1 MKNKKVKFEVFNG
14 TTLLLT
20 TNEVSKMAMEVVK
33 LQKENT
39 PVIKIHNYENHE
51 ITTYRKEI
59 HQKNYRVSV
68 KKEVQLIYQPAVQP
82 QEVAA
87 SE

>member
-1 MKNKKVKFEVFNG
+1 MKNKKPRFEVFNG
-14 TTLLLT
+14 TTSVIT
-20 TNEVSKMAMEVVK
+20 TNEVAKMAQEVVK
-33 LQKENT
+33 LQKEKT
-39 PVIKIHNYENHE
+39 PVIKIHNYESHE

-68 KKEVQLIYQPAVQP
+68 KKEVQLIYQPAAQSE
-82 QEVAA
+82 EVAA